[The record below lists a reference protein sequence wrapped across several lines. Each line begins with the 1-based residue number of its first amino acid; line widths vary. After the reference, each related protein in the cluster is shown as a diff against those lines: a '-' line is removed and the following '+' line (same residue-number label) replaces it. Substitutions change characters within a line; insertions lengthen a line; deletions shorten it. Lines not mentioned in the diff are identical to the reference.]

1 MSPLAG
7 SIFVSLHLRGPSRLG
22 VGGEWPVGGG
32 HDGEQRQPRGE
43 GGQGPEELEN
53 RGTAQKEDTRE
64 SLPFEN
70 TSGLSNIRSAPS
82 HPIPPMASS
91 GPSNVNMNVNVNV
104 NTNTGTNTNTNP
116 SMNHQTA
123 PLETV
128 TEEVYDGRT
137 EQPYKLHF
145 SQRSMVGHGSFGYV
159 YQINILPSNKKAAI
173 KTVLQDKRF
182 KNRELEIMRLIR
194 HKNVVNLIAYYYK
207 TNDKDQL
214 YLHLVLEYV
223 PETLHTASHWY
234 FSKHKSMPQLAVKL
248 YSYQLLRSLNYIHS
262 LGICHRDIKPQNLLI
277 DPISGVLKLC
287 DFGSAKILKP
297 SEPNVSYICSRYY
310 RAPELIFGA
319 RNYTSKIDVWSA
331 GCVIAEMV
339 LGQPLFP
346 GQSGIDQL
354 VEIIK
359 LLGTPTKDE
368 IRSMNPNYMEHKF
381 PSVRPIPLI
390 KIFPNVEPEMVSMF
404 VKIFNYS
411 PAKRITAAQAM
422 YEPYFDLFREKS
434 FQNTQMPNF
443 RGYKLI
449 KETTVPDLLD
459 FSRREL
465 SLEPELWDKLLPE
478 WKRQELNMHSFEP
491 YSIQELQDP
500 NNN

>member
-1 MSPLAG
+1 MDPSLNTMATHG
-7 SIFVSLHLRGPSRLG
+7 SQQPPQQSNMTNNNITSATSNSTGSSN
-22 VGGEWPVGGG
+22 
-32 HDGEQRQPRGE
+32 RQSM
-43 GGQGPEELEN
+43 N
-53 RGTAQKEDTRE
+53 
-64 SLPFEN
+64 EN
-70 TSGLSNIRSAPS
+70 TL
-82 HPIPPMASS
+82 
-91 GPSNVNMNVNVNV
+91 V
-104 NTNTGTNTNTNP
+104 
-116 SMNHQTA
+116 
-123 PLETV
+123 V
-128 TEEVYDGRT
+128 TEDVYDGRSET
-137 EQPYKLHF
+137 PHKLQF

-159 YQINILPSNKKAAI
+159 YQINLLPNNQKAAV

-182 KNRELEIMRLIR
+182 KNRELEIMKLIQ

-207 TNDKDQL
+207 TNEKDEL
-214 YLHLVLEYV
+214 YLHLILEFV

-234 FSKHKSMPQLAVKL
+234 FSKHKSMPPLAIKL

-277 DPISGVLKLC
+277 DPIKGVLKLC

-297 SEPNVSYICSRYY
+297 TEPNVSYICSRYY

-319 RNYTSKIDVWSA
+319 RNYTTKIDIWSA

-359 LLGTPTKDE
+359 LLGTPSKDE
-368 IRSMNPNYMEHKF
+368 IKSMNPNYMEHKF

-390 KIFPNVEPEMVSMF
+390 KIFPNVEPEMVNMF
-404 VKIFNYS
+404 IKIFNYS
-411 PAKRITAAQAM
+411 PTKRITAAQSM
-422 YEPYFDLFREKS
+422 IEPYFNLFREKE
-434 FQNTQMPNF
+434 FQNIIMPNF

-449 KETTVPDLLD
+449 NEVHVPDLLD

-465 SLEPELWDKLLPE
+465 SLEPQLWDKLLPE
-478 WKRQELNMHSFEP
+478 WKRAELGMVNFTP
-491 YSIQELQDP
+491 FTVQELQNP
-500 NNN
+500 TNN